1 MNKTTAV
8 IAWCLAPAALLQLGG
23 CVVGPDYARPQTKL
37 PDAFEESHGGP
48 AMDGVAADEIRWWR
62 RFNDAHLS
70 ALVEKA
76 IAANNGVEVAA
87 ARLREARAARQ
98 IAQSQLSPQVGV
110 GASVLR
116 SRTSEAGLGIPG
128 DLLDLEH
135 NVFQVGFDASW
146 ALDIFGGVRR
156 QVESAEAIEQAADSD
171 RRGVVLMVAAE
182 TARAYV
188 ELRGVQSEL
197 RVARS
202 NLDDQRQ
209 TLTVTEDKRTNGL
222 ASDLEV
228 VRARTEVE
236 STAAEIPPLEQ
247 AIRQYTH
254 VLSTLLAL
262 EPTALRAE
270 LETPAPIPDVPV
282 EIGVGVPSDLLLR
295 RPDIQSAERR
305 LAAATA
311 QVGVATAQ
319 YFPQVTLGASGGFQS
334 QKASDLF
341 NGTGENASS
350 YGLVGPFI
358 NWTLFD
364 GGRRKAG
371 VELSEAQV
379 AAAKAW
385 YEETVLTAFREVE
398 SSLVAVDRGRAR
410 LDDLVRLS
418 ASAREA
424 AGIALRDYERG
435 ILDQLV
441 VLDAQ
446 RQANR
451 ADMLLAQVRA
461 DVGVRVVTL
470 YKALGGG
477 WESAEP
483 SLATAADSHQKETVR

>member
-1 MNKTTAV
+1 MNRHARPV
-8 IAWCLAPAALLQLGG
+8 ASLALWALLPLGG
-23 CVVGPDYARPQTKL
+23 CVVGPDYVRPETQMPAAFGEL
-37 PDAFEESHGGP
+37 PAGSATDA
-48 AMDGVAADEIRWWR
+48 AASEIRWWR
-62 RFNDAHLS
+62 RFDDPHLS

-76 IAANNGVEVAA
+76 VAVNHVVAVAA
-87 ARLREARAARQ
+87 ARLREARAARE
-98 IAQSQLSPQVGV
+98 IVRSQLAPQVGI
-110 GASVLR
+110 GGSVLR
-116 SRTSEAGLGIPG
+116 NRLSEAGLGIPG
-128 DLLDLEH
+128 DLLDVDH
-135 NVFQVGFDASW
+135 NIFDIGFDASW
-146 ALDIFGGVRR
+146 TLDVFGGVAREI
-156 QVESAEAIEQAADSD
+156 ESAEAGEQAVASE

-188 ELRGVQSEL
+188 ELRGAQREL
-197 RVARS
+197 EVARS
-202 NLDDQRQ
+202 NLGDQRQ
-209 TLTVTEDKRTNGL
+209 TLAVTEDKRRNGL

-236 STAAEIPPLEQ
+236 ATAAEIPPLEQ

-270 LETPAPIPDVPV
+270 LEAPAPIPDVPV
-282 EIGVGVPSDLLLR
+282 QVAVGVPSDLLLR

-311 QVGVATAQ
+311 LVGVATAQ
-319 YFPQVTLGASGGFQS
+319 YYPRVTLGVSAGFQS
-334 QKASDLF
+334 QHVEDLL
-341 NGTGENASS
+341 NGTGANGSS
-350 YGLVGPFI
+350 YGLAGPFI

-364 GGRRKAG
+364 GGRRAAG
-371 VELSEAQV
+371 VDLSEARV
-379 AAAKAW
+379 AAAKSS

-398 SSLVAVDRGRAR
+398 SALVAVDRGRAR
-410 LDDLVRLS
+410 VEELVRLS

-424 AGIALRDYERG
+424 ADIARRDYARG

-451 ADMLLAQVRA
+451 ADMLLAEGRA
-461 DVGVRVVTL
+461 SLGVRVVAL

-477 WESAEP
+477 WEVADP
-483 SLATAADSHQKETVR
+483 PPATADTGPSKETDR

>member
-1 MNKTTAV
+1 M
-8 IAWCLAPAALLQLGG
+8 PAA
-23 CVVGPDYARPQTKL
+23 Y
-37 PDAFEESHGGP
+37 EELRGQPES
-48 AMDGVAADEIRWWR
+48 DRTAAEEVRWWR
-62 RFNDAHLS
+62 RFDDPRLS

-76 IAANNGVEVAA
+76 IAANNGVAVAA
-87 ARLREARAARQ
+87 ARLRGARAARQ
-98 IAQSQLSPQVGV
+98 IVQSQLYPQVGL

-116 SRTSEAGLGIPG
+116 ARNSEAGLGIPG
-128 DLLDLEH
+128 ELVDLEH

-146 ALDIFGGVRR
+146 VLDVFGGVAREI
-156 QVESAEAIEQAADSD
+156 ESAEAGEQAAASE

-188 ELRGVQSEL
+188 ELRGVQREL
-197 RVARS
+197 EVARA
-202 NLDDQRQ
+202 NLEDQRG
-209 TLTVTEDKRTNGL
+209 TLAVTEDKRRNGL

-236 STAAEIPPLEQ
+236 ATAAEIPPLEQ

-262 EPTALRAE
+262 EPTALLAE
-270 LETPAPIPDVPV
+270 LEAPAPIPEVPIRV
-282 EIGVGVPSDLLLR
+282 AVGVPSDLLLR

-319 YFPQVTLGASGGFQS
+319 YFPRVTLGAAGGLHS
-334 QKASDLF
+334 RHADDLL
-341 NGTGENASS
+341 NGTGENGSA
-350 YGLVGPFI
+350 YGLTGPFI

-364 GGRRKAG
+364 GGRRRAG
-371 VELSEAQV
+371 VELSEARV

-398 SSLVAVDRGRAR
+398 SSLVAVDRGQAR
-410 LDDLVRLS
+410 VEDLVRLS

-424 AGIALRDYERG
+424 ADIARRDYERG

-451 ADMLLAQVRA
+451 ADMLLVESRA
-461 DVGVRVVTL
+461 SLGVRVVVL

-477 WESAEP
+477 WEVADP
-483 SLATAADSHQKETVR
+483 APATEDMGTQEEAVR

>member
-1 MNKTTAV
+1 M
-8 IAWCLAPAALLQLGG
+8 IACIAPAAFLALGG
-23 CVVGPDYARPQTKL
+23 CVVGPDYARPETTVPADYQEAHRAST
-37 PDAFEESHGGP
+37 SGGL
-48 AMDGVAADEIRWWR
+48 ADDEIRWWR
-62 RFNDAHLS
+62 RFDDPQLS

-87 ARLREARAARQ
+87 ARLREARAARR
-98 IAQSQLSPQVGV
+98 IVQSQLSPQVGV

-135 NVFQVGFDASW
+135 NLFQVGFDASW
-146 ALDIFGGVRR
+146 ALDVFGGVRR
-156 QVESAEAIEQAADSD
+156 QVESAEAAEQAADSD

-188 ELRGVQSEL
+188 ELRGVQREL
-197 RVARS
+197 DVARS
-202 NLDDQRQ
+202 TLDDQRQ
-209 TLTVTEDKRTNGL
+209 TLRVTEDKRANGL
-222 ASDLEV
+222 ASDLDV

-282 EIGVGVPSDLLLR
+282 DVSVGVPSDLLLR

-319 YFPQVTLGASGGFQS
+319 YFPQVRLGGAAGFQS
-334 QKASDLF
+334 QTASDLL
-341 NGTGENASS
+341 NGNGRNSSS
-350 YGLVGPFI
+350 YGLAGPFV

-410 LDDLVRLS
+410 LEDLIRLS

-451 ADMLLAQVRA
+451 ADMLLAHGRA
-461 DVGVRVVTL
+461 SVGVRVVAL

-477 WESAEP
+477 WEFAEP
-483 SLATAADSHQKETVR
+483 TQATAAHSHQKETVR